1 MDLPFQIA
9 KHTRDTW
16 FGGNWTAVN
25 LKETLKEVTWQQAT
39 TKVYSLHTIAELV
52 YHINYF
58 VGAVLKV
65 PELMAIFAVVAI
77 SCATIKYWI
86 TPAVTEAPP

>member
-1 MDLPFQIA
+1 MIVTPNGKA
-9 KHTRDTW
+9 
-16 FGGNWTAVN
+16 AEVN
-25 LKETLKEVTWQQAT
+25 ATL
-39 TKVYSLHTIAELV
+39 
-52 YHINYF
+52 